1 MQPVEAL
8 EQGCHWAEAL
18 ALQKRLRQPGSGF
31 DASYLHNLGRLY
43 QRCHL
48 YSQSER
54 AYRLVLDID
63 PGRVET
69 RCNLALI
76 LCQNGD
82 IKDAFFQLCIG
93 WDVVSSAADH
103 QYLLLLGNASA
114 HLGVEA
120 WQEKKVLAW
129 IKWAIC
135 GADDPRLLVNLALLL
150 RSSGNLISAERAIQ
164 ATFGLLES
172 FTPWETFFFQ
182 KRRLIDCRFTAF
194 EANALMRWGTYRLE
208 RNWEDQFGQRML
220 LYGMAELPEAWRECL
235 AHCLWQGTSVEHL
248 FLFDD
253 MGIGDALRGL
263 RWLPW
268 LESLVGSI
276 SVYLRPSLVGLAN
289 QLRHSSKVQFFSSS
303 QFNPVSLP
311 SHEFCLAPLSYV
323 GVLSGKWSR
332 SGLPAVAKVADAS
345 QCISGVSGPTS
356 NSIGLMWFARRR
368 FKPDGTPVR
377 NERDVP
383 LELLMDH
390 LQAVFSS
397 KVTNFQ
403 AFACRESVTH
413 DEWRLIDQSSM
424 AVVCSENDGWGAT
437 AHKLLK
443 CRCLVTVD
451 TAIAHLAG
459 LIGHP
464 TILLLNRPS
473 DWSWGDSHHSVLY
486 PSVRIVRCRNRH
498 DWNSCLNDA
507 CQILFQNY
515 S

>member
-103 QYLLLLGNASA
+103 RYLLLLGNASA

-129 IKWAIC
+129 VKWAIC
-135 GADDPRLLVNLALLL
+135 GADDARLLVNLALLL

-194 EANALMRWGTYRLE
+194 EANALMR
-208 RNWEDQFGQRML
+208 
-220 LYGMAELPEAWRECL
+220 
-235 AHCLWQGTSVEHL
+235 
-248 FLFDD
+248 
-253 MGIGDALRGL
+253 
-263 RWLPW
+263 
-268 LESLVGSI
+268 
-276 SVYLRPSLVGLAN
+276 
-289 QLRHSSKVQFFSSS
+289 
-303 QFNPVSLP
+303 
-311 SHEFCLAPLSYV
+311 
-323 GVLSGKWSR
+323 
-332 SGLPAVAKVADAS
+332 
-345 QCISGVSGPTS
+345 
-356 NSIGLMWFARRR
+356 
-368 FKPDGTPVR
+368 
-377 NERDVP
+377 
-383 LELLMDH
+383 
-390 LQAVFSS
+390 
-397 KVTNFQ
+397 TN
-403 AFACRESVTH
+403 V
-413 DEWRLIDQSSM
+413 
-424 AVVCSENDGWGAT
+424 
-437 AHKLLK
+437 
-443 CRCLVTVD
+443 
-451 TAIAHLAG
+451 
-459 LIGHP
+459 
-464 TILLLNRPS
+464 
-473 DWSWGDSHHSVLY
+473 
-486 PSVRIVRCRNRH
+486 
-498 DWNSCLNDA
+498 
-507 CQILFQNY
+507 
-515 S
+515 